1 MTAKRLVIG
10 GYSGLT
16 AGIVSAAIMGLMGTL
31 PMIGKGAHQDPVP
44 FDFIIHTLVST
55 VFGTA
60 FAFLFGA
67 HLKSYGRAF
76 TRGLLYGAAL
86 WLLGPL
92 TLLPVFQGSRF
103 GQSWNTEHLNSML
116 PSLVGHL
123 MYGLVLTGFYLA
135 FRRTY
140 RADS

>member
-31 PMIGKGAHQDPVP
+31 PMIGKGPEQDPVP
-44 FDFIIHTLVST
+44 FDFIIHTLISIL
-55 VFGTA
+55 FGTA
-60 FAFLFGA
+60 FALLFGA
-67 HLKSYGRAF
+67 QLKTYGRAF

-86 WLLGPL
+86 WLLGPV
-92 TLLPVFQGSRF
+92 TLLPVLHGEGF
-103 GQSWNTEHLNSML
+103 GASWNSDHLSSMF

-123 MYGLVLTGFYLA
+123 MYGLVLTGFYLS

-140 RADS
+140 RTDS